1 MMVYWW
7 QWAQTHTLWYL
18 DINHGQSLFGSAV
31 VSGHSVD
38 GLRNV
43 VQNQIQIHFIFL
55 LERSKKKKNPNK
67 SESHVDTHNQQKS
80 SISITLC
87 NVKQNSYPYKT
98 LSTTRRSLQYPTIKS
113 LQNTHTFVHISAA
126 RYANMY
132 VVCLSLMK
140 EAVCELMIA
149 MFLSPIL
156 TGDPLYRTL
165 PQETHNHAS

>member
-1 MMVYWW
+1 MAMGTN
-7 QWAQTHTLWYL
+7 THTLIPW
-18 DINHGQSLFGSAV
+18 HKPWAE
-31 VSGHSVD
+31 SVWL
-38 GLRNV
+38 GCSVWPLCRRS
-43 VQNQIQIHFIFL
+43 Q
-55 LERSKKKKNPNK
+55 ERSPEPNSDTLHLSVGEKQKKPNK

-113 LQNTHTFVHISAA
+113 LQNTNTFVHISAA

-140 EAVCELMIA
+140 EAVCELMLA